1 MAAVKQALCDWL
13 GSLATT
19 LVTDRLDSEDVS
31 ARLETAPSLE
41 AEAFALESLSLMR
54 VIAESVTSPSGFD
67 RLRLGHFD
75 DVDTESA
82 AAVLLSVGLAVAGG
96 RSQWI
101 SRPQARMGRDRI
113 ADVGEVA
120 LAAIAAKGADSVDLY
135 VWLSRLV
142 NVAVRLVSDQAA
154 DAVPIV
160 RIETGISLSSTILAY
175 QLYGDAARAESLVEI
190 AGVSTPMLMPSA
202 FNALEK

>member
-1 MAAVKQALCDWL
+1 MAANKQALCDWL
-13 GSLATT
+13 DSLATT
-19 LVTDRLDSEDVS
+19 LVTDRLDSQDVS
-31 ARLETAPSLE
+31 ARLEAAPSLE
-41 AEAFALESLSLMR
+41 AEAFALESLTLMR
-54 VIAESVTSPSGFD
+54 IVAESVISPSGFD
-67 RLRLGHFD
+67 RLRIGQFD
-75 DVDTESA
+75 DGDTERA
-82 AAVLLSVGLAVAGG
+82 AAVLLAVGLAVAGG

-113 ADVGEVA
+113 SSSGDLA
-120 LAAIAAKGADSVDLY
+120 LAAVAATGADGVDLY

-160 RIETGISLSSTILAY
+160 RIETGISLSSTLLAY
-175 QLYGDAARAESLVEI
+175 QLYGDAARAESLVDI

-202 FNALEK
+202 FNALER